1 VGRNVDSMT
10 ESNERCRHGLLQGQC
25 AFCRPS
31 RPPCSSGVDH
41 GTHPQI
47 CPDHAAYLKL
57 LLDETGKQGVTKL
70 EVGRAYGRQTNDRAM
85 FILNNLLSE
94 RRPDLPGLENE
105 YELRYLAVDI
115 CGWHPKQQVTR
126 ALQTTPADKSHVIR
140 RSADRLP
147 WRQALQGQQ
156 IVVEGD

>member
-1 VGRNVDSMT
+1 MVN
-10 ESNERCRHGLLQGQC
+10 
-25 AFCRPS
+25 
-31 RPPCSSGVDH
+31 H

-57 LLDETGKQGVTKL
+57 LLDEGGKHGVTKL

-115 CGWHPKQQVTR
+115 CGWHPKQRVDKTLRTR
-126 ALQTTPADKSHVIR
+126 PADKSGVVR
-140 RSADRLP
+140 RRADRLP
-147 WRQALQGQQ
+147 WRQALQGSQL
-156 IVVEGD
+156 ITEGD